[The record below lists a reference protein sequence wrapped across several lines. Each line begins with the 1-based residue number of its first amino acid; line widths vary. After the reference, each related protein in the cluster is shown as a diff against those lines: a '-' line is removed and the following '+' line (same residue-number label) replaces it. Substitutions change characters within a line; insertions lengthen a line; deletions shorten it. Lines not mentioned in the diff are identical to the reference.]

1 MVVFH
6 SYVSL
11 LEGNDPMFIHPHEWF
26 IMITP
31 LTIYN
36 LGSDSV
42 AASRVGKRSVTQ
54 LRRKLYLHNITL
66 LTYIYIYYI
75 RYIRIYIYIL
85 DMHIY
90 ILNIYAYIHTNI
102 YTHTCMHA
110 CMHACIHTYIHIYTR
125 HQSMKTCI
133 VNMKL
138 VDKLSL

>member
-66 LTYIYIYYI
+66 LTYIYIYIILDIYV
-75 RYIRIYIYIL
+75 YIYIYIL
-85 DMHIY
+85 DMYIY
-90 ILNIYAYIHTNI
+90 IY
-102 YTHTCMHA
+102 
-110 CMHACIHTYIHIYTR
+110 
-125 HQSMKTCI
+125 
-133 VNMKL
+133 
-138 VDKLSL
+138 